1 MDLYIMNPELEIIK
15 VVDSASSVIWVRR
28 YNEAGDFEV
37 YIKANDAILEHMKP
51 DNYIKRFDNDMA
63 VIIEKPLLITDEEEG
78 DYYTITG
85 RDLKSLLSRRLVWAA
100 AYNVSGTVKEV
111 VNQILT
117 DNVINP
123 ADESRKINNF
133 IIGEYEITDH
143 VIQGQYTGADIYE
156 LIVELCKTYNLGWN
170 IKINDDKQFEFYMYE
185 GADRSYAQDV
195 NDYVVFSNDFE
206 NLVTTEYVYDK
217 SALKNAALI
226 GGEGEG
232 SYRRMHSIGSAS
244 DANRREMFVDAADIK
259 SDTGEDVTESFSVS
273 SEDGYHD
280 FTNYIYSISSV
291 TVEGEKTDNYVF
303 NKPPW
308 ENRRVF
314 FGGLEPERVYNSST
328 GKVED
333 EAKSYSISVTY
344 RKAYSPDE
352 YNALLA
358 QRGYEEMAKLQAV
371 EGLSGEVD
379 STRQYVVD
387 KDFFLGDIVQVKN
400 EYGLQAQPRII
411 EIMECEDS
419 DGISVIPTFTTWEVV

>member
-1 MDLYIMNPELEIIK
+1 MDLYIMNPDLEIIK
-15 VVDSASSVIWVRR
+15 VVDSASSVIWTRR

-37 YIKANDAILEHMKP
+37 YIKANDDVLEYMQP
-51 DNYIKRFDNDMA
+51 DNYIKRFNSDMA
-63 VIIEKPLLITDEEEG
+63 VVIEKPQLVTDPEEG

-85 RDLKSLLSRRLVWAA
+85 QDLKSLLKRRVVWGS
-100 AYNVSGTVKEV
+100 AYNVSGTVKQC
-111 VNQILT
+111 VNKILT
-117 DNVINP
+117 DNVISP
-123 ADESRKINNF
+123 AEASRKIDNF
-133 IIGEYEITDH
+133 IIGDYTIPDYT
-143 VIQGQYTGADIYE
+143 IQAQYTGADIYE
-156 LIVELCKTYNLGWN
+156 LIVEICKTYNLGWN
-170 IKINDDKQFEFYMYE
+170 IKINDNKQFEFYMYE
-185 GADRSYAQDV
+185 GIDRSYAQDV

-232 SYRRMHSIGSAS
+232 SWRRMHSIGSAS
-244 DANRREMFVDAADIK
+244 DANRREMFVDASNIT
-259 SDTGEDVTESFSVS
+259 SDTGIDVTESFSVS

-291 TVEGEKTDNYVF
+291 SVEGEKTDNFVF

-314 FGGLEPERVYNSST
+314 FGGLEPDRKYNSST
-328 GKVED
+328 GKVERV
-333 EAKSYSISVTY
+333 EKSYSITVTY
-344 RKAYSPDE
+344 RKAYSPAE

-358 QRGYEEMAKLQAV
+358 QRGYEELAKIQIT

-387 KDFFLGDIVQVKN
+387 RDFFLGDIVQVKN